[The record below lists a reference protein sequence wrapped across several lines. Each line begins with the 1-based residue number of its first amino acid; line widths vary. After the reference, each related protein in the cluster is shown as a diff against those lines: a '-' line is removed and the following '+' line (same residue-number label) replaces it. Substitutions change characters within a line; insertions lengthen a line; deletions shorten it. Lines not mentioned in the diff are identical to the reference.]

1 MRYLLILSKHAWLT
15 ILKFFPTLIALL
27 LHPARLTLPLNFS
40 TLLANSFYKFENFA
54 DKKIIFRKFPICLL
68 IYFEKKFCPAHLIDT

>member
-1 MRYLLILSKHAWLT
+1 
-15 ILKFFPTLIALL
+15 LKVFPTLIALL

-54 DKKIIFRKFPICLL
+54 NNKKKKKITFKIFKWQIQIKIALETP
-68 IYFEKKFCPAHLIDT
+68 

>member
-1 MRYLLILSKHAWLT
+1 MRYLLSKHALLT

-54 DKKIIFRKFPICLL
+54 NNKKNPFLRLKSLGGNFKSKL
-68 IYFEKKFCPAHLIDT
+68 H

>member
-1 MRYLLILSKHAWLT
+1 MRYLLSKHALLT

-54 DKKIIFRKFPICLL
+54 NNKK
-68 IYFEKKFCPAHLIDT
+68 KKKKYIQNL

>member
-1 MRYLLILSKHAWLT
+1 MRYLLILSKHARLT
-15 ILKFFPTLIALL
+15 ILKFFPTLITLL

-54 DKKIIFRKFPICLL
+54 NAKKERKIHSKSLGGNFKSRL
-68 IYFEKKFCPAHLIDT
+68 H